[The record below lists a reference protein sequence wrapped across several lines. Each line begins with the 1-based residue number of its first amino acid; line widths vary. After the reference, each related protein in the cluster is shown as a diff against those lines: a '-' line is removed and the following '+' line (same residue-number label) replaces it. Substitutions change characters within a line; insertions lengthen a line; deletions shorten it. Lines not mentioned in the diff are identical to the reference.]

1 MINREQ
7 PIRRVEKVFDQRED
21 LRPGWQGFVDLGG
34 EQVVKYIGTP
44 LSPRI
49 IMDGV
54 GGQYF
59 QEADIAARLAFD
71 PFNSSP

>member
-1 MINREQ
+1 MIDREES
-7 PIRRVEKVFDQRED
+7 IRRGKKVFDQRKD

-34 EQVVKYIGTP
+34 EQVMKYIGTP

-54 GGQYF
+54 GGQDF
-59 QEADIAARLAFD
+59 QKADIARLAFD
-71 PFNSSP
+71 PFDSTP